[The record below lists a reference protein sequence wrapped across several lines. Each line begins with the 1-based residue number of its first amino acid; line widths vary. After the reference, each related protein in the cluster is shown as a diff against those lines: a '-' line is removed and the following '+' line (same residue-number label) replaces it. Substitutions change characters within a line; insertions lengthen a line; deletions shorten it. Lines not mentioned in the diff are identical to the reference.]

1 MSADEWQAGEVPA
14 PAGQPPQ
21 YGRVRV
27 FPQYTFPVHQ
37 PGPGGAGLNQ
47 TITVVD
53 WHKQGA
59 GWAEAEARR
68 QVGAALGGPPN
79 EDGPAGGA
87 WWMGQGSREQYRWQ
101 PLKGTPRGAL
111 PVNPDEQPAWQPEP
125 RETAIPAGETGPE
138 TGLPRADP
146 YADQAKQPA
155 GKPTWATPARERRR
169 ENRPEDIRPEDPAAG
184 ETRVGPGGETITPE
198 ARAQLVAEA
207 AAAGVPFA
215 LAPSDLEVGDR
226 VRDNGRGELAT
237 VAEVSDGRV
246 VLDYGRELTPGVP
259 GSQRSNL
266 GADVLLSGAVQRI
279 PLDAT
284 RASLEELF
292 PPAEQAERY
301 QARRA
306 HHEEQ
311 RGTGRRARNG
321 YRKHK
326 AGCPTCTD
334 IDAGGDGTGRPLRVV
349 ETPPAADGSSAGRRF
364 TYAGGVGGGRGGTAA
379 GDVGAIRHSAWEA
392 AMDAVRDH
400 AGTWT
405 IPDDGTGVLDTDAY
419 LASIG
424 GYVGALG
431 GVLEQLAERLGG
443 GQTPIAPVVGE
454 ALADFAVALGVMSE
468 EAEAVYQQWAGNE
481 DNAHD
486 LRRARGEIPGAELFN
501 VA

>member
-87 WWMGQGSREQYRWQ
+87 WWMGQGSRDNYRWQ

-125 RETAIPAGETGPE
+125 RETAVSPGETGPE
-138 TGLPRADP
+138 TGPS
-146 YADQAKQPA
+146 PA
-155 GKPTWATPARERRR
+155 
-169 ENRPEDIRPEDPAAG
+169 DPAAG

-198 ARAQLVAEA
+198 ERAQLVAEA
-207 AAAGVPFA
+207 AAAGVPFVLTPGDA
-215 LAPSDLEVGDR
+215 VVGDR
-226 VRDNGRGELAT
+226 VRDNGRGGELAT
-237 VAEVSDGRV
+237 VVEADDGRV

-259 GSQRSNL
+259 GSQRSNM
-266 GADVLLSGAVQRI
+266 GADVLLSGSVQRI

-284 RASLEELF
+284 RASLEELYS
-292 PPAEQAERY
+292 PAQQAERY

-326 AGCPTCTD
+326 ANCPTCTD

-364 TYAGGVGGGRGGTAA
+364 TYAGGVGGASSAA

-392 AMDAVRDH
+392 AMDALRDH
-400 AGTWT
+400 AGAWT
-405 IPDDGTGVLDTDAY
+405 IPDDGSGVLDTDAY

-454 ALADFAVALGVMSE
+454 ALGDFAVALGVMSE
-468 EAEAVYQQWAGNE
+468 EAEVVYRQWTENE